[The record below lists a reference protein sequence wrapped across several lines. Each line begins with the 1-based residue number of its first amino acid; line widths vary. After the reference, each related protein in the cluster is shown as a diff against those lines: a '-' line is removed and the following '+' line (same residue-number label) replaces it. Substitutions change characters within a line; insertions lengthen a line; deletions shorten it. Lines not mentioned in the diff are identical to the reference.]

1 MLSVSP
7 KHKHCSKCKTT
18 VTLQNMGAVF
28 PHYGVGPIVL
38 GEMTFL
44 MSPDEE
50 MSRAL
55 AKTPRLSKR
64 ASEPAKQNITSFTTI
79 IIIIIVISVDL
90 HTRW

>member
-1 MLSVSP
+1 MDHKWLP
-7 KHKHCSKCKTT
+7 KGRKF
-18 VTLQNMGAVF
+18 VWGLGAVF
-28 PHYGVGPIVL
+28 PHEWVEPFVL
-38 GEMTFL
+38 GKMTFL
-44 MSPDEE
+44 MFPNEE